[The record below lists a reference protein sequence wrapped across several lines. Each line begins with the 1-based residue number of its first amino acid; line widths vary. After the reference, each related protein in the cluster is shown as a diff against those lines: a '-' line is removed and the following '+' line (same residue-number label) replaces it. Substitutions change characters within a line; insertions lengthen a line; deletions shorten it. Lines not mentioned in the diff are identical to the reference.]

1 MRTLTNEYGH
11 IIFVPESI
19 TERRG
24 MVTGQN
30 LFDEENGIP
39 SSQRAKYE
47 KQNWAFVA
55 GLLVGRDRA
64 DIGAL
69 TCHDISTKLEP
80 HGLFIKPNA
89 IYRIIHAMKRPYHSI
104 NHAIRA
110 HGQSC
115 LEVIQL
121 MGGIR
126 EFTVATTIGEVT
138 YPTQAYYLGELH
150 DEVVRLRRA
159 LAPII
164 QAKP

>member
-11 IIFVPESI
+11 VIFVPESI
-19 TERRG
+19 IERRG

-39 SSQRAKYE
+39 TSQRAKYE
-47 KQNWAFVA
+47 KQNWAFIA
-55 GLLVGRDRA
+55 GLLVGRDKA
-64 DIGAL
+64 DTGAL
-69 TCHDISTKLEP
+69 TCHDISAKLEP

-89 IYRIIHAMKRPYHSI
+89 IYRIIQRMKRLQESI
-104 NHAIRA
+104 HRNNRYI
-110 HGQSC
+110 GQSC
-115 LEVIQL
+115 LEVVQQ
-121 MGGIR
+121 MGKIR
-126 EFTVATTIGEVT
+126 EITIATTIGGVT

-164 QAKP
+164 QVKP